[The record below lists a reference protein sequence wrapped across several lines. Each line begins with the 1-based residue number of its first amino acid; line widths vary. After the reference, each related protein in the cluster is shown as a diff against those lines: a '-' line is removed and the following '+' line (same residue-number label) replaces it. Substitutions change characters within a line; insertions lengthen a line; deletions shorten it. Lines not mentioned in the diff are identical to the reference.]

1 MPEILPVA
9 KEVNQSTW
17 MIAERYAKVIPNW
30 SIIQISILIDIFINL
45 FQRGMVLLGLNL
57 LIFTKNFKINNLEIY

>member
-1 MPEILPVA
+1 
-9 KEVNQSTW
+9 
-17 MIAERYAKVIPNW
+17 MIAERYAKVLPNW

-45 FQRGMVLLGLNL
+45 FQRGMVFLGLNL